1 MILMSDLAGGA
12 DRYWSLLECKGLIQ
26 SEALVHEVNMFLMKN
41 PMNYSGII
49 MDKYPIQEVKWYS

>member
-1 MILMSDLAGGA
+1 MILMSDSAGGA

-41 PMNYSGII
+41 PMNYSEII